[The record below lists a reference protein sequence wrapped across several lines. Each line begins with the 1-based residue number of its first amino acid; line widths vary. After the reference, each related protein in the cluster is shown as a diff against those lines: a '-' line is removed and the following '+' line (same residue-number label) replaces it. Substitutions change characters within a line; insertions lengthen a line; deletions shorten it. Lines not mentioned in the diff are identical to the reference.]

1 MEDGGFETAGE
12 GGGVDAD
19 IPDEMREEEKQ
30 LQKQV
35 NWDLASDGKPDEW
48 LCALEGKSGK
58 LVCCQFAK
66 TGKCSFIEKTGK
78 CTFSHAAEDIA
89 FWKAANQLG
98 KDGLASEYKNSHVKF
113 GPDKSGG
120 ASSSGPYSVPPGR
133 IASSPTKPQGF
144 PTSRTSRFKKGE

>member
-1 MEDGGFETAGE
+1 
-12 GGGVDAD
+12 
-19 IPDEMREEEKQ
+19 MREEEKQ

-58 LVCCQFAK
+58 LVCWLFAK
-66 TGKCSFIEKTGK
+66 TGKCSFMEKTGK
-78 CTFSHAAEDIA
+78 CSFSHAAEDIA

-98 KDGLASEYKNSHVKF
+98 KDGLASAYKNSHVKF

-144 PTSRTSRFKKGE
+144 PTSRTGRFKKGE